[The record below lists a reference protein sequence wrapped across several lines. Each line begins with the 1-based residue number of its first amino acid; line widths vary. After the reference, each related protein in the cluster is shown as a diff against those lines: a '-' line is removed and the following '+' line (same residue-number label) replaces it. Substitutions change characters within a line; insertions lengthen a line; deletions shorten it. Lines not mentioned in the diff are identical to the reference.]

1 MCLQGRIVVSQKVT
15 ILNVADKAGVSIST
29 VHQALN
35 GKKGVSEKTRE
46 RIRRIAEELGY
57 QPNPMASG
65 LKRRTQN
72 VAIVLPGTN
81 YYQTV
86 WNAVR
91 DYLPG
96 PTGMNLCCR
105 EMPFSE
111 GVSGEEPGKI
121 REQILSDLPDGLLIT
136 GHSDILT
143 MQDWETLHD
152 AGVAVSLIGADLP
165 QSYRILCVQPDY
177 DIVGRTMAELVL
189 SRIPSYGSI
198 AMCAGNPRWEPHS
211 KVVKGFMS
219 FLQEKGAPNRVYSD
233 HSWNRKE
240 ESYRGILKMVSQ
252 PDVAACCSVLSQS
265 SVLLGRALEETGKAG
280 KIFAVGSDLSDENVA
295 YLEKGVFSNLIQKNP
310 YAQGYLGIRSL
321 AEYLTQGRQP
331 GTPRVFVGSEV
342 VFSSNIRMFRDK
354 SYRSLLG

>member
-1 MCLQGRIVVSQKVT
+1 
-15 ILNVADKAGVSIST
+15 
-29 VHQALN
+29 
-35 GKKGVSEKTRE
+35 
-46 RIRRIAEELGY
+46 
-57 QPNPMASG
+57 
-65 LKRRTQN
+65 
-72 VAIVLPGTN
+72 
-81 YYQTV
+81 
-86 WNAVR
+86 
-91 DYLPG
+91 
-96 PTGMNLCCR
+96 
-105 EMPFSE
+105 
-111 GVSGEEPGKI
+111 
-121 REQILSDLPDGLLIT
+121 
-136 GHSDILT
+136 
-143 MQDWETLHD
+143 
-152 AGVAVSLIGADLP
+152 
-165 QSYRILCVQPDY
+165 
-177 DIVGRTMAELVL
+177 
-189 SRIPSYGSI
+189 
-198 AMCAGNPRWEPHS
+198 MCAGNPRWEPHS

-295 YLEKGVFSNLIQKNP
+295 YLEKGVFTNLIQKNP